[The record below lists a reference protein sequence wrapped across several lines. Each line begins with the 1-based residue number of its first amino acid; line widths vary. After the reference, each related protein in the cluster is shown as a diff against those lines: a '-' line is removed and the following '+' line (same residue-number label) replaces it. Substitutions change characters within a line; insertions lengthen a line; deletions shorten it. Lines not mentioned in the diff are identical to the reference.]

1 MSKRD
6 GTVENLA
13 GEFMSTEPPIRLDD
27 LVADSELASVLATY
41 DQSTTPV
48 VYLEGSLGSWERAKS
63 ALLSLR
69 ASNIAGI
76 LLMAPGESGHT
87 MTVDQTAKMLCFLRD
102 WDELFLHNIVS
113 LCRDLIP
120 KELHKD
126 FELEAKMELM
136 WFREWFTASHDTRI
150 SKYPGLPWRAFIRK
164 IVSENYAFS
173 EQLISLAQASHDE
186 NQGVELRNYL
196 RSFLRS
202 RKKAIALFPKKWS
215 RLQ

>member
-1 MSKRD
+1 MSIETAAASR
-6 GTVENLA
+6 
-13 GEFMSTEPPIRLDD
+13 PIRLDD
-27 LVADSELASVLATY
+27 FGADSELESLLATY
-41 DQSTTPV
+41 EQTTTPV
-48 VYLEGSLGSWERAKS
+48 VYLEGSLHSWERAKS

-76 LLMAPGESGHT
+76 LLMSSSQSGLAPSPDETSR
-87 MTVDQTAKMLCFLRD
+87 MLIFLRD

-113 LCRDLIP
+113 LCRDFIP

-164 IVSENYAFS
+164 IVSENYLFA
-173 EQLISLAQASHDE
+173 EQLMNLARSTYDE
-186 NQGVELRNYL
+186 EQGVELRNFL